1 MNLLLLLFNKKGR
14 FPIFHSENDLLFV
27 KHLLITLYLL
37 LLISQS
43 EQTPTARLV
52 LTHKTPLVVPSIRH
66 TFRLR

>member
-1 MNLLLLLFNKKGR
+1 MNLLLLPFNKKGR

-43 EQTPTARLV
+43 EQTQTVRLV
-52 LTHKTPLVVPSIRH
+52 LIHRTLLVAPSIRYM
-66 TFRLR
+66 FRLR